1 MRKSGNLWNRALSRF
16 GFSAKK
22 NDDRKPNHNKRT
34 LRFEELERRKL
45 LAVLTWTG
53 LGANN
58 NWGTA
63 ANWSTGSAPVAGDDL
78 VFSGSTRTATA
89 NNLTA
94 GTSFKSIEFK
104 SNNFSISGNNLT
116 LTSGVIVDAGVT
128 GSSIA
133 ANLALSGAVTVNV
146 VSSSLTISSTIS
158 GAGSLTK
165 SGSGTLILT
174 GTDVYTGGTAI
185 AAGALQLGSGGTTGS
200 IVGNIVDNG
209 QLIVNR
215 SDDLR
220 LSNNLSGTGKLT
232 KSGGGYLTL
241 SGSNAFTGGTTI
253 NSGTLSL
260 GGSSSLGYGILT
272 LNGGTLDLNGY
283 DANVTGLSG
292 ASATVIGNSA
302 DSTTATLNVHE
313 YGNYQ
318 GIITDDLGGSMA
330 LHFLGG
336 SSRSGN
342 LLLSG
347 VNNYWGGTTI
357 DGGTVTMGGSCA
369 LGYGNMTV
377 NAGVLDMQGNTLA
390 VNSLYGSS
398 DAVITSYWGDAT
410 LYIWNGGSYDGSVTN
425 GYGGIVSLN
434 VSGDLRLGN
443 YNYYTGGTT
452 INRGT
457 VTVETSVSLGYGN
470 LTMSGGMLDLNGQ
483 EAFFNYL
490 NGSSSAVITNST
502 GTGRVNVGLGGTF
515 QGTIRDGEGTVGLY
529 ASGSLILSGVN
540 TYTGGTGIY
549 GATVTLGSD
558 SALGVGNVTLSGG
571 TINLNDRNLT
581 VRTLTSDY
589 GSVITN
595 SSGSSA
601 LSVTVGGT
609 FAGSINDGAGTISL
623 TSSGSLILSGFS
635 SYSGGTT
642 ISAGA
647 LQIGAGGRGGAIS
660 GAIVND
666 GQLVVNHD
674 YISFMDSVI
683 SGTGSLTKLGSGALY
698 LTAEN
703 TYTGGTTVSAGTL
716 SIGAGGTVGSVVGN
730 IVNNASLRFD
740 RSDAVTYAGVVSG
753 TGSVTK
759 NGANTL
765 IFTGTNTYTGVT
777 TISAGTLQLGAGG
790 STGSVAGNIV
800 DNGALALNGST
811 KTTFSGVIS
820 GTGSVTKMG
829 SNIFVL
835 SGDNTYTG
843 GTTISAGTLKLGNN
857 AGIGVGSVFVDKNG
871 VLDLYGYSPTI
882 YGLTGSGRIN
892 NISATKMSTL
902 TIVGN
907 SSFSGIIRKNLS
919 LSKEISLVVSSG
931 TLTLSG
937 TTTLTG
943 TTTLLGGTLE
953 LTGGAFTCSG
963 GTTIAAA
970 GTLQI
975 DAGTFSSSV
984 VDNGTLILANTKPFT
999 LSDSI
1004 SGTGVL
1010 RKAGSGKLALSGTN
1024 TLSGSICLT
1033 TGLTTLGS
1041 SVALGTGTVTIENDA
1056 RLDLGGFN
1064 NAAQPISTLNL
1075 IDGDVVNGTLA
1086 ASSSFNAQSGAIT
1099 ANLVGT
1105 AGLTKS
1111 GSGDVTLT
1119 GVNTYLGSTTASG
1132 GVLYVGSQALPT
1144 GTTVSGSG
1152 IVVYMQDLYW
1162 NGGSGSWNSSYA
1174 WHYSNGVLVSWVDGS
1189 NAYFSGGGTITVSGS
1204 LNAASMI
1211 FASGDYSIS
1220 GGQITVSSYCDVNS
1234 GSGSVIVSS
1243 ALSGDGLLKKDGE
1256 GELEF
1261 SGNSTFTGVAWATN
1275 GTLNLNFAAMP
1286 TTAPNFW
1293 LDGDG
1298 EIIGA
1303 GAIQFNDSYIYDAVR
1318 SRFDD
1323 ETISRN
1329 EVLQIL
1335 SIVAAQDSVISAAE
1349 LSDLQAIAD
1358 NAKLLNMLD
1367 YVAVLLSDVANGNA
1381 ANANYQSASLG
1392 NLAAGDSSSKLT
1404 TLTNK
1409 WFLGTDHPYN
1419 ESGTYRLV
1427 SGSLFVNGASWRDM
1441 NQRGVGDCWLI
1452 AGFGALAN
1460 ASESCIENMFID
1472 NGDGTYTV
1480 RFYYESGGL
1489 NSGIYSAEYV
1499 TVDCYLPV
1507 GSIGTSV
1514 YQGWNSDVAQEIPGF
1529 PSVYNYNLY
1538 NNPSNELWFALVEK
1552 AYAQW
1557 CETGHAGRT
1566 NKKVSYTGLST
1577 NRNDYDS
1584 LDSGQCSEVFE
1595 AVVGVDCIGGA
1606 AIINALNNGFA
1617 VGSGRLIDESQAN
1630 YDLYNMFDSHAYS
1643 VVGYTYESATA
1654 TYNLILKNPWGYYQP
1669 YSVPLTA
1676 FEVMY
1681 VIDPSNT
1688 TPAVETLSSA
1698 SKLTYS
1704 DGSTSASSASTSSA
1718 SASSSATSLSSVI
1731 PGSYV
1736 SAAMNA
1742 EQKSVS
1748 TIGSTVDL
1756 TAYFASLE
1764 NVAAT
1769 RRQSDDMAIS
1779 SFDSAVTSE
1788 ISPTTF
1794 HSAAVDSDLWT
1805 SAEDFLPSGDFP
1817 PIAASERLMI
1827 ERKTKLKDEAID
1839 SLFAGFEVEFA
1850 SL

>member
-336 SSRSGN
+336 SSGSGN

-357 DGGTVTMGGSCA
+357 DGGTVTIDGDFV
-369 LGYGNMTV
+369 LGYGSVTMN
-377 NAGVLDMQGNTLA
+377 GGIIDMQGHDL
-390 VNSLYGSS
+390 SLSQLNGDSS
-398 DAVITSYWGDAT
+398 ALVTSYWGDAT
-410 LYIWNGGSYDGSVTN
+410 LYIWNGGSYGGRIAD
-425 GYGGIVSLN
+425 GYGGVVSLYAGGGSLTLN
-434 VSGDLRLGN
+434 N
-443 YNYYTGGTT
+443 ENQYTGGTT
-452 INRGT
+452 IGGGT
-457 VTVETSVSLGYGN
+457 VKVGTDVSLGYGN
-470 LTMSGGMLDLNGQ
+470 LTMSGGSLDLNDHD
-483 EAFFNYL
+483 AFFNNL
-490 NGSSSAVITNST
+490 NGSSSSQITNSAGSST
-502 GTGRVNVGLGGTF
+502 LNISNGGSF
-515 QGTIRDGEGTVGLY
+515 QGVIADGAGTTAL
-529 ASGSLILSGVN
+529 STWGSLTLGGVN

-589 GSVITN
+589 SSVITN

-609 FAGSINDGAGTISL
+609 FAGSINDGVGTISL

-642 ISAGA
+642 ISAGT
-647 LQIGAGGRGGAIS
+647 LQLGTGGRGGGVS
-660 GAIVND
+660 GPIVNN
-666 GQLVVNHD
+666 GQLVINHD

-740 RSDAVTYAGVVSG
+740 RSDAVTYAGVISG

-800 DNGALALNGST
+800 DNGVLALNRSNST
-811 KTTFSGVIS
+811 VFSGVIS
-820 GTGSVTKMG
+820 GSGSVTKLG
-829 SNIFVL
+829 DNISTL
-835 SGDNTYTG
+835 SGANSYAG
-843 GTTISAGTLKLGNN
+843 GTTIAAGALYLGNN
-857 AGIGVGSVFVDKNG
+857 AGLGIGSVQIDANG
-871 VLDLYGYSPTI
+871 TLNLAGYSPTI
-882 YGLTGSGRIN
+882 HGIYGSGRIY
-892 NISATKMSTL
+892 
-902 TIVGN
+902 N
-907 SSFSGIIRKNLS
+907 SSTSKTCSLTSVGDGNFSGIIKKS
-919 LSKEISLVVSSG
+919 YSAAKAISLVVASG

-943 TTTLLGGTLE
+943 STTV
-953 LTGGAFTCSG
+953 
-963 GTTIAAA
+963 AASA
-970 GTLQI
+970 TLQI
-975 DAGTFSSSV
+975 NNNAFSSSIV
-984 VDNGTLILANTKPFT
+984 ANGNLVLANSKSLT
-999 LSDSI
+999 LSNSI
-1004 SGTGVL
+1004 SGTGTL
-1010 RKAGSGKLALSGTN
+1010 RKTGLGEVVLSGTN
-1024 TLSGSICLT
+1024 TFSGSIYLSV
-1033 TGLTTLGS
+1033 GLTTLGS
-1041 SVALGTGTVTIENDA
+1041 STALGTGTVTIENDA

-1086 ASSSFNAQSGAIT
+1086 ASSSFNLQSGAIS

-1162 NGGSGSWNSSYA
+1162 NGGNGSWTSSYA

-1220 GGQITVSSYCDVNS
+1220 GGTLAISSYCDFDS
-1234 GSGSVIVSS
+1234 GAGSVIVSS
-1243 ALSGDGLLKKDGE
+1243 AVSGDGLLKKDGE
-1256 GELEF
+1256 GELKF

-1275 GTLNLNFAAMP
+1275 GTLNLDFAAMP
-1286 TTAPNFW
+1286 TTAPSLW

-1298 EIIGA
+1298 KIIGA
-1303 GAIQFNDSYIYDAVR
+1303 GSIQFYDSYIYDAVH
-1318 SRFDD
+1318 SRFGD
-1323 ETISRN
+1323 EAISRN
-1329 EVLQIL
+1329 EILQIL
-1335 SIVAAQDSVISAAE
+1335 SLVVAQDSVISAAE
-1349 LSDLQAIAD
+1349 LSDLRAIAD

-1392 NLAAGDSSSKLT
+1392 NLAAGDISTKLT
-1404 TLTNK
+1404 KLTNK
-1409 WFLGTDHPYN
+1409 WFLGTDRPIDVN
-1419 ESGTYRLV
+1419 GASTYKLV
-1427 SGSLFVNGASWRDM
+1427 SGSLIVNGASWRDM
-1441 NQRGVGDCWLI
+1441 RQGMLGDCWLVT
-1452 AGFGALAN
+1452 GFGSLAN
-1460 ASESCIENMFID
+1460 ASQSCIENMFVD

-1480 RFYYESGGL
+1480 RFYYESGGVG
-1489 NSGIYSAEYV
+1489 SGIFSTDYV
-1499 TVDCYLPV
+1499 TVDCYLPAYD
-1507 GSIGTSV
+1507 GDPAFEGDGCAV
-1514 YQGWNSDVAQEIPGF
+1514 YQGWNSDYAKEVPGN
-1529 PSVYNYNLY
+1529 PPVYD
-1538 NNPSNELWFALVEK
+1538 NNRYDNPNNELWLALAEK
-1552 AYAQW
+1552 AFAQW
-1557 CETGHAGRT
+1557 CETGHAERTAVNAYASLASGPISSVYTAVTGR
-1566 NKKVSYTGLST
+1566 
-1577 NRNDYDS
+1577 
-1584 LDSGQCSEVFE
+1584 
-1595 AVVGVDCIGGA
+1595 AVVYGG
-1606 AIINALNNGFA
+1606 NVVTALDNGYA
-1617 VGSGRLIDESQAN
+1617 VGIGRFQDGLN
-1630 YDLYNMFDSHAYS
+1630 YAAYNLSPNHAYAIYGYEYDAT
-1643 VVGYTYESATA
+1643 VGENVY
-1654 TYNLILKNPWGYYQP
+1654 LLKNPWGYAQP
-1669 YSVPLTA
+1669 FHIPVSLL
-1676 FEVMY
+1676 
-1681 VIDPSNT
+1681 PSIASAIVSINPSGT
-1688 TPAVETLSSA
+1688 TPAAATLSSA

-1704 DGSTSASSASTSSA
+1704 DGSTSASSASSSSA
-1718 SASSSATSLSSVI
+1718 SASSSATSLSSAI
-1731 PGSYV
+1731 PDSYV
-1736 SAAMNA
+1736 SAAMSS

-1756 TAYFASLE
+1756 AAYFASLE

-1769 RRQSDDMAIS
+1769 QRQSDDVTIS
-1779 SFDSAVTSE
+1779 SFDSAVTFE
-1788 ISPTTF
+1788 TSPTTF
-1794 HSAAVDSDLWT
+1794 HSAAVDSDLWA
-1805 SAEDFLPSGDFP
+1805 SAEDFLPSGDFT
-1817 PIAASERLMI
+1817 PIAASERLML
-1827 ERKTKLKDEAID
+1827 ERKTKIKDEAID